1 MHRLAFFYSQ
11 TGVDTLITRLRRWLG
26 THHRL
31 VLERV
36 DRVCIQDVVYAVVNH
51 VLELFF
57 LVYHRLDVLGLL
69 VCHVGL
75 VDFFLEAT
83 RVICFGT
90 GGEWTKC
97 CIHDIIVVEE
107 VLLLT
112 LIGPA
117 HLVEPTHIF
126 VLHLLHLCK
135 ISTLRRLVL
144 EIHIAEVRKIDI
156 HLADGSQKFGSVEGC
171 LGLSEK

>member
-1 MHRLAFFYSQ
+1 M
-11 TGVDTLITRLRRWLG
+11 
-26 THHRL
+26 
-31 VLERV
+31 
-36 DRVCIQDVVYAVVNH
+36 VYAVVNH

-57 LVYHRLDVLGLL
+57 LVYHRLDVLRLL
-69 VCHVGL
+69 VGHVCL

-83 RVICFGT
+83 RVVCFRT
-90 GGEWTKC
+90 GGIWTKC

-117 HLVEPTHIF
+117 HLVKPTHIF

-135 ISTLRRLVL
+135 IGTFRRLIL
-144 EIHIAEVRKIDI
+144 EVHIAEIRKIDI
-156 HLADGSQKFGSVEGC
+156 HLAYGSQKFGSVEGC
-171 LGLSEK
+171 LGLSQK

>member
-1 MHRLAFFYSQ
+1 M
-11 TGVDTLITRLRRWLG
+11 
-26 THHRL
+26 
-31 VLERV
+31 
-36 DRVCIQDVVYAVVNH
+36 VNH

-57 LVYHRLDVLGLL
+57 LIYHRLHVLRLL
-69 VCHVGL
+69 VGHVDHVGL

-83 RVICFGT
+83 RVVCFGT

-117 HLVEPTHIF
+117 HLVKPTHIF

-135 ISTLRRLVL
+135 IGTFRRLIL
-144 EIHIAEVRKIDI
+144 EVHIAEIRKIDI
-156 HLADGSQKFGSVEGC
+156 HLAYGSQKFGSVEGC
-171 LGLSEK
+171 LGLSRKWSTCWALLCSVNSTNSLVTSPFSKINTLMMGPYFENLS